1 MVKITEFC
9 TVETLLTSDKSN
21 KTNVKFEINVKK
33 FPNQKILLG
42 MQIGERFRKCD
53 IAKFCRDKETEYEII
68 NIRPHL
74 TEKEILRIL

>member
-42 MQIGERFRKCD
+42 MQIGERFRKSD
-53 IAKFCRDKETEYEII
+53 LSSSLYSLKENLYLKLSWITNNYK
-68 NIRPHL
+68 L
-74 TEKEILRIL
+74 